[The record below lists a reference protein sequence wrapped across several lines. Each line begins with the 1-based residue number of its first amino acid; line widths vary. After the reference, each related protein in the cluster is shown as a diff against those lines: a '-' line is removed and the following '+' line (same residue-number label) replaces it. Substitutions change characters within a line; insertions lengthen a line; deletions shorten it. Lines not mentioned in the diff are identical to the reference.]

1 LQNKDF
7 GAHKSSM
14 TAVPLR
20 NPNYLLLTFLI
31 LLGAAILVR
40 TVAIAQHAYNLLL
53 QPPIRLEA
61 PSHFIATVANPD
73 PSHASEVMV
82 SHPVEKLNLIEH
94 HFKEA
99 VAESAPQADSPPK
112 HQRPPHIAS
121 QSLRKKVA
129 LRRDHRFER
138 NGFTLHRPWT
148 MWW

>member
-1 LQNKDF
+1 
-7 GAHKSSM
+7 M

-31 LLGAAILVR
+31 LLGATILLR
-40 TVAIAQHAYNLLL
+40 TVAIAQHTYNLLL
-53 QPPIRLEA
+53 QPPIPLEA
-61 PSHFIATVANPD
+61 PNHFIAAVANPD

-82 SHPVEKLNLIEH
+82 SHPVETNLIEH
-94 HFKEA
+94 HFPEP
-99 VAESAPQADSPPK
+99 VAESAPHPPK

-121 QSLRKKVA
+121 ERLRKKVA
-129 LRRDHRFER
+129 LRRHHRFER